1 MDQFVVIRQQKVP
14 EILGRNDLVRTL
26 SNIVVNKGMVCMYGD
41 PGVGKTHLA
50 KSVLERDKY
59 FEVTLDDIKSKE
71 AALDFMARV
80 RGATSHLLLDDL
92 DPDSSGWREVA
103 TYIRENGRLSRG
115 ATIFIMKS
123 VHKVDFCDCIQVEA
137 LSYQSCMDLAKIKFP
152 GLSIEKIEKSFKRS
166 QGNLRN
172 FFDYLNFSDEKDIFL
187 SPKDFVYDV
196 LSKSER
202 NPRDYI
208 GHKVDDHG
216 FSWGIVHENYVN
228 AKGID
233 DRMHLLAEDM
243 SIADVYDANLY
254 EGDWNLLP
262 YFCMHGVI
270 KPAIE
275 INQTLF
281 RESIRP
287 GSAWTKFN
295 NYKARKSK
303 VTEIKNRTG
312 LDIDELLYL
321 RTLCNTDHDKALS
334 MMLRYKII
342 PQDLDVINHLA
353 IVTKIKAKN
362 VQLLKRRLKNE
373 MEV

>member
-1 MDQFVVIRQQKVP
+1 MDQFVIISQQKVP

-26 SNIVVNKGMVCMYGD
+26 SNIAVNKGMVCVYGD
-41 PGVGKTHLA
+41 PGVGKTHLVRA
-50 KSVLERDKY
+50 VLERDKY
-59 FEVTLDDIKSKE
+59 FEVTIDDIKSKE
-71 AALDFMARV
+71 AALDFMERV
-80 RGATSHLLLDDL
+80 KNATSHLIIDDL

-103 TYIRENGRLSRG
+103 TRVREFGRLSKG
-115 ATIFIMKS
+115 ATVFIMRS
-123 VHKVDFCDCIQVEA
+123 VHKVDFCDCIQIDP
-137 LSYQSCMDLAKIKFP
+137 LSYQSCVDLAKIKFP
-152 GLSIEKIEKSFKRS
+152 GSSMEKIEKSFKKS

-172 FFDYLNFSDEKDIFL
+172 FFDYLSCSDEKDIFL
-187 SPKDFVYDV
+187 SPKDFVYDI

-202 NPRDYI
+202 NPIDYI

-233 DRMHLLAEDM
+233 DRMHILADDM
-243 SIADVYDANLY
+243 SIADMYDANLY

-262 YFCMHGVI
+262 YLCMHGVI
-270 KPAIE
+270 RPAIE
-275 INQTLF
+275 MNQTLI
-281 RESIRP
+281 REAIRP

-295 NYKARKSK
+295 NYKARKAK

-312 LDIDELLYL
+312 LGVDELLHL
-321 RTLCNTDHDKALS
+321 RTLCNTDHDRAME
-334 MMLRYKII
+334 MMLTYNII

-353 IVTKIKAKN
+353 IITNIKTKN
-362 VQLLKRRLKNE
+362 VQILKKRLKHE